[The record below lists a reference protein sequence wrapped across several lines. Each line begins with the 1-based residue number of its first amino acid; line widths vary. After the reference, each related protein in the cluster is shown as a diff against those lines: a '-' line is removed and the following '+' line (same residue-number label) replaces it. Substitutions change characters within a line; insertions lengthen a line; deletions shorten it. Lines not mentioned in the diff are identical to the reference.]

1 MYVMSSNNTSMKT
14 KSSLLKKRGRQE
26 RSSRI
31 DCDQGLVFD
40 RYATNAAGATSPRGW
55 ADLVV
60 ATTSQTLHAKE
71 PWIKVN

>member
-60 ATTSQTLHAKE
+60 ATTSQTLHAEE